1 MTTTTTATKKK
12 KKAKRKPPAER
23 KFYKHCVSVY
33 LSDAQLE
40 RMEQVIAGSKVPRRQ
55 GAVLRD
61 CFERIYG
68 E

>member
-1 MTTTTTATKKK
+1 MTTTATTAKKK
-12 KKAKRKPPAER
+12 KTKRKPPAER
-23 KFYKHCVSVY
+23 KFYKHCISVY
-33 LSDAQLE
+33 LSDDQLK